1 MKLLTRAFA
10 ALPALAFTTSLL
22 AAGPGWT
29 LKPGSEV
36 LLTPAG
42 GSASV
47 TLLPLDATHTRV
59 TLKARTALTVT
70 PDPLG
75 ESTSRQW
82 VLPAGSE
89 LVLNLAPAQALRRM
103 DLAQS
108 VALEVYA
115 VDPDPG
121 QGQKYPPTLRQKE
134 SLTST
139 DSSSSLSLDP
149 DPGTGDKYPPT

>member
-1 MKLLTRAFA
+1 MKLLTRALA

-22 AAGPGWT
+22 AAGPAWT

-47 TLLPLDATHTRV
+47 TLLTLDAEHTRV
-59 TLKARTALTVT
+59 TLNARTALTVT

-75 ESTSRQW
+75 EPTSRQW
-82 VLPAGSE
+82 VLPAGAE
-89 LVLNLAPAQALRRM
+89 LVLSLTPGQSLRRM

-108 VALEVYA
+108 VALEVDS

-121 QGQKYPPTLRQKE
+121 QGVPYPPTLRQKE
-134 SLTST
+134 SLTGT
-139 DSSSSLSLDP
+139 GSSSSLSISP
-149 DPGTGDKYPPT
+149 DPGNGSKYPPS